1 MSMKNYRRGMC
12 CKNCKHFAAYVVGAD
27 GCDKHGVRIAD
38 TSMCD
43 SFEEKGVSEH

>member
-1 MSMKNYRRGMC
+1 MKNYRRGKC
-12 CKNCKHFAAYVVGAD
+12 CFHCKHFAAYVKAAD

-43 SFEEKGVSEH
+43 DFDYKEGSE